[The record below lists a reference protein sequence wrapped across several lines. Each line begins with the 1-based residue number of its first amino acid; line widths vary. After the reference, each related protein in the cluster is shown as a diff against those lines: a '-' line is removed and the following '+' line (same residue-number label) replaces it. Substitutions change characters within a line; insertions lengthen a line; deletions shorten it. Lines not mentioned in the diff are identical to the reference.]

1 MEVTGELPIFAT
13 FKLSGGSKSQV
24 SQPAIFMPILYR
36 NDTTVTASEGGN
48 TPGALLERLEQRV
61 VRSFIYVQNF
71 SSMQQTIQL
80 GQVRPS
86 VLSNVER
93 TVKNLETWWNAT
105 SETFTQLCAT
115 DEGEVFTHGE
125 VVKAHL
131 VLAAVLMLIGIG
143 GAL

>member
-1 MEVTGELPIFAT
+1 MQ
-13 FKLSGGSKSQV
+13 K
-24 SQPAIFMPILYR
+24 AIEI
-36 NDTTVTASEGGN
+36 
-48 TPGALLERLEQRV
+48 
-61 VRSFIYVQNF
+61 
-71 SSMQQTIQL
+71 

-86 VLSNVER
+86 VLTNVER
-93 TVKNLETWWNAT
+93 TVKNLKVWWNAT
-105 SETFTQLCAT
+105 SETFTRLCAT